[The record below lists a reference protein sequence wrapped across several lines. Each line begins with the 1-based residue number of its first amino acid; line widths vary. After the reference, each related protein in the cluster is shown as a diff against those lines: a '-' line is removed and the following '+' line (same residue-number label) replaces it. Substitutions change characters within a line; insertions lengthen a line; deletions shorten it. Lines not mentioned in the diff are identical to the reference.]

1 MSTSPVASVL
11 AFFQRLFPHRQFY
24 LRSRGSVQF
33 FELSPTFQMTVA
45 VASLLVL
52 GWVAYSS
59 VVVIFKEQIITA
71 KNQRYASMQAAY
83 EGRISQMQLQYDELN
98 GLLVLAEERFQNATR
113 DLEAK
118 HRQLT
123 ALLMQKQAMD
133 KSMRDVKRQVAVME
147 GYAGRTPTVQLAS
160 AAPANGDGANTI
172 VMEVADADSGSRQSR
187 EPQQYSDS
195 AIASVAVSLGQGG
208 NAKSSLA
215 QNYVVRRIASLE
227 DRLKG
232 IEKSQKSLLGELGE
246 SANGEI
252 EKMERV
258 IKLTG
263 LDVDQVVATM
273 GDHNGRGGPLIP
285 VGADV
290 RTASDGLTDEFEK
303 QFVVLAKRYD
313 RLDSLTTALSRIPL
327 VTPVASGLYHLTSGF
342 GYRVDPFTGRVA
354 YHSGTDLAG
363 EFGTPILVTAPG
375 RVIAAERRGPY
386 GLMVEVDHG
395 HGIHT
400 RYGHLQAAL
409 VKPGDIV
416 QFRQRIALMGS
427 SGRSTGPHCHYE
439 VWFNSV
445 VRDPIKFFEAGR
457 YVYKG

>member
-45 VASLLVL
+45 FVGLFVL

-71 KNQRYASMQAAY
+71 KNQRYASMHAAY

-113 DLEAK
+113 DLESK

-133 KSMRDVKRQVAVME
+133 KQMRDVKRQVAVME
-147 GYAGRTPTVQLAS
+147 GYAGRTPQLAQ
-160 AAPANGDGANTI
+160 ATTTDGANTL
-172 VMEVADADSGSRQSR
+172 VMEVADADSAVRQSR
-187 EPQQYSDS
+187 ETQQYSDS
-195 AIASVAVSLGQGG
+195 AIASVAASLAPRSGSPG
-208 NAKSSLA
+208 AKSTLA
-215 QNYVVRRIASLE
+215 QNYVVRRIAGLE

-232 IEKSQKSLLGELGE
+232 IEKNQMTLLSELDE

-252 EKMERV
+252 ERMETV
-258 IKLTG
+258 IGMTG
-263 LDVDQVVATM
+263 LNVDQVVTTM
-273 GDHNGRGGPLIP
+273 GDRTGRGGPLIP
-285 VGADV
+285 LGTEA
-290 RTASDGLTDEFEK
+290 RAGSDGLTDEFEK
-303 QFVVLAKRYD
+303 QFTVLAKRYD

-327 VTPVASGLYHLTSGF
+327 VTPVASGLYRLTSGF

-409 VKPGDIV
+409 VKPGDFV

>member
-1 MSTSPVASVL
+1 MSTSSVAGVL

-45 VASLLVL
+45 FASLFVL

-147 GYAGRTPTVQLAS
+147 GYAGRTPTIQLAS
-160 AAPANGDGANTI
+160 AGGDDSNILT
-172 VMEVADADSGSRQSR
+172 MQVADADSGARQSR
-187 EPQQYSDS
+187 DTQQFSDS
-195 AIASVAVSLGQGG
+195 AIASVAASLAPHSGG
-208 NAKSSLA
+208 KGKSTLA

-232 IEKSQKSLLGELGE
+232 IEKSQVTLLNELGE
-246 SANGEI
+246 NATSEI
-252 EKMERV
+252 DHLEGVVRM
-258 IKLTG
+258 TG
-263 LDVDQVVATM
+263 LNVDQVVTTM
-273 GDHNGRGGPLIP
+273 GDRTGRGGPLIP
-285 VGADV
+285 IGDV
-290 RTASDGLTDEFEK
+290 RAADGLTDDFEK
-303 QFVVLAKRYD
+303 QFTVLAKRFD

-327 VTPVASGLYHLTSGF
+327 VTPVASGLYRLTSGF

-375 RVIAAERRGPY
+375 RVIRAEKSGAY

-409 VKPGDIV
+409 VKVGDFV

>member
-11 AFFQRLFPHRQFY
+11 VFFQRLFPHRQFY

-45 VASLLVL
+45 FASLFVL

-71 KNQRYASMQAAY
+71 KNQRYASMQMAY

-113 DLEAK
+113 DLESK

-133 KSMRDVKRQVAVME
+133 KSMKDVRRQVAVME
-147 GYAGRTPTVQLAS
+147 GYAGRTPTVQQAS
-160 AAPANGDGANTI
+160 AAGDGSNVLI
-172 VMEVADADSGSRQSR
+172 MQVADADGAARQSR
-187 EPQQYSDS
+187 DTQQFSDS
-195 AIASVAVSLGQGG
+195 AIASVAASLAPQAGSQG
-208 NAKSSLA
+208 KSTLA
-215 QNYVVRRIASLE
+215 QNYVVRRIAGLE

-232 IEKSQKSLLGELGE
+232 IEKSQMTLLSELGE
-246 SANGEI
+246 TASGEI
-252 EKMERV
+252 ERMEAV
-258 IKLTG
+258 IRITNLPI
-263 LDVDQVVATM
+263 DQVVSTV
-273 GDHNGRGGPLIP
+273 GNRTGRGGPLIP
-285 VGADV
+285 IGDV
-290 RTASDGLTDEFEK
+290 RAADGLTDEFEK
-303 QFVVLAKRYD
+303 QFTVLAKRFD

-327 VTPVASGLYHLTSGF
+327 VTPVASGLYRLTSGY

-363 EFGTPILVTAPG
+363 DYGTPVLATAPG
-375 RVIAAERRGPY
+375 RVIRASRSGAY
-386 GLMVEVDHG
+386 GLLVEIDHG

-400 RYGHLQAAL
+400 RYGHLQATL
-409 VKPGDIV
+409 VKVGDFV
-416 QFRQRIALMGS
+416 QFRQRVALMGS

-439 VWFNSV
+439 VWFKNV

>member
-11 AFFQRLFPHRQFY
+11 VFFQRLFPHRQFY

-45 VASLLVL
+45 FASLFVL

-59 VVVIFKEQIITA
+59 VVVIFKEQIISA
-71 KNQRYASMQAAY
+71 KDQRYASMLTAY
-83 EGRISQMQLQYDELN
+83 ESRISQMQLQYDDLN
-98 GLLVLAEERFQNATR
+98 GMLALAEERFQNATR
-113 DLEAK
+113 DLESK

-133 KSMRDVKRQVAVME
+133 KSMLDVKRQVAVME
-147 GYAGRTPTVQLAS
+147 GYAGRTPTIQQAS
-160 AAPANGDGANTI
+160 AAGDGSNVI
-172 VMEVADADSGSRQSR
+172 IMQVADLDSTARQSR
-187 EPQQYSDS
+187 DTQEFSDS
-195 AIASVAVSLGQGG
+195 AIASVAAALPSGQG
-208 NAKSSLA
+208 KSALA
-215 QNYVVRRIASLE
+215 QNYVVRRIAGLE
-227 DRLKG
+227 ERLKVIG
-232 IEKSQKSLLGELGE
+232 KGQMSLLTELGDNANSQIDHME
-246 SANGEI
+246 S
-252 EKMERV
+252 V
-258 IKLTG
+258 IRITG
-263 LDVDQVVATM
+263 LPVDQVVTTM
-273 GDHNGRGGPLIP
+273 GARTGRGGPLIP
-285 VGADV
+285 VGGM
-290 RTASDGLTDEFEK
+290 RASDGLTDDFEK
-303 QFVVLAKRYD
+303 QFTVLAKRFD
-313 RLDSLTTALSRIPL
+313 RLDSLTTALSRVPL
-327 VTPVASGLYHLTSGF
+327 VTPVASGLYRLTSGF

-363 EFGTPILVTAPG
+363 DYGTPILATAPG
-375 RVIAAERRGPY
+375 RVIKAERSGAY
-386 GLMVEVDHG
+386 GLMVEIDHG

-400 RYGHLQAAL
+400 RYGHLQQTL
-409 VKPGDIV
+409 VKVGDFV

>member
-45 VASLLVL
+45 FASLFVL

-113 DLEAK
+113 DLESK

-133 KSMRDVKRQVAVME
+133 KQMLDVKRQVAVME
-147 GYAGRTPTVQLAS
+147 GYAGRTPTIQQAS
-160 AAPANGDGANTI
+160 AADGANTL
-172 VMEVADADSGSRQSR
+172 VMEVADADSAARQSR
-187 EPQQYSDS
+187 EAQQYSDS
-195 AIASVAVSLGQGG
+195 AIASVAASLAPHPGSSG
-208 NAKSSLA
+208 AKSALA
-215 QNYVVRRIASLE
+215 QNYVVRRIAGLE

-232 IEKSQKSLLGELGE
+232 VEKNQMSLLSELDE
-246 SANGEI
+246 SANGKI
-252 EKMERV
+252 DRMETV
-258 IKLTG
+258 IGMTG
-263 LDVDQVVATM
+263 LNIDQVVTSM
-273 GDHNGRGGPLIP
+273 GDRTGRGGPLIP
-285 VGADV
+285 LGAEA
-290 RTASDGLTDEFEK
+290 RSASDGLTDEFEK
-303 QFVVLAKRYD
+303 QFTVLAKRYD

-327 VTPVASGLYHLTSGF
+327 VTPVASGLYRLTSGF

-400 RYGHLQAAL
+400 RYGHLMQAL
-409 VKPGDIV
+409 VKPGDFV

>member
-45 VASLLVL
+45 LASLLVL

-113 DLEAK
+113 DLESK

-147 GYAGRTPTVQLAS
+147 GYAGRTPTIQQAS
-160 AAPANGDGANTI
+160 AGADDSN
-172 VMEVADADSGSRQSR
+172 VLMMQVADADSAARQSR
-187 EPQQYSDS
+187 DTQQFSDS
-195 AIASVAVSLGQGG
+195 AIASVAASLAPHSGAQG
-208 NAKSSLA
+208 KSTLA

-232 IEKSQKSLLGELGE
+232 IEKSQMGLLNELGE
-246 SANGEI
+246 NATGEI
-252 EKMERV
+252 DHMESV
-258 IKLTG
+258 IRMTG
-263 LDVDQVVATM
+263 LNVDQVVTTM
-273 GDHNGRGGPLIP
+273 GDRTGRGGPLIP
-285 VGADV
+285 VGDV
-290 RTASDGLTDEFEK
+290 RAADGLTDDFEK
-303 QFVVLAKRYD
+303 QFAALAKRFD
-313 RLDSLTTALSRIPL
+313 RLDSLTTSLSRIPL
-327 VTPVASGLYHLTSGF
+327 VTPVASGLYRLTSGF

-363 EFGTPILVTAPG
+363 EYGTPILVTAPG
-375 RVIAAERRGPY
+375 RVIRAEKSGAY

-409 VKPGDIV
+409 VKPGDFV

-427 SGRSTGPHCHYE
+427 TGRSTGPHCHYE

>member
-1 MSTSPVASVL
+1 MSTSSVASVL

-45 VASLLVL
+45 FASLLVL

-113 DLEAK
+113 DLESK

-147 GYAGRTPTVQLAS
+147 GYAGRTPTIQQAS
-160 AAPANGDGANTI
+160 AGAEDSNILT
-172 VMEVADADSGSRQSR
+172 MQVADADSAARQSR
-187 EPQQYSDS
+187 DTQQFSDS
-195 AIASVAVSLGQGG
+195 AIASVANSLPHAGGQG
-208 NAKSSLA
+208 KSMLA
-215 QNYVVRRIASLE
+215 QNYVVRRIAGLE

-232 IEKSQKSLLGELGE
+232 IEKSQMGLLNELGE
-246 SANGEI
+246 NATGEI
-252 EKMERV
+252 DHMESV
-258 IKLTG
+258 IRMTG
-263 LDVDQVVATM
+263 LNVDQVVTTM
-273 GDHNGRGGPLIP
+273 GDRTGRGGPLIP
-285 VGADV
+285 VGDV
-290 RTASDGLTDEFEK
+290 RAADGLTDDFEK
-303 QFVVLAKRYD
+303 QFAVLAKRFD

-327 VTPVASGLYHLTSGF
+327 VTPVASGLYRLTSGF

-375 RVIAAERRGPY
+375 RVIAAEKRGPY

-409 VKPGDIV
+409 VKPGDFV